1 MVVDMIRDLPYAD
14 DHSTKA
20 GGLFGVEK
28 VKPDPWNLAVNTG
41 VGKLID
47 AHWSINSP
55 RGDFFYTSDAGGLFG
70 VEKVKPDP
78 WNLAVNTGVG
88 KLMDPLRTN
97 ISLRG
102 DFFIYKRC
110 GGTLRS

>member
-1 MVVDMIRDLPYAD
+1 MIRDLPYAD
-14 DHSTKA
+14 DYSTKA

-28 VKPDPWNLAVNTG
+28 VEPDPWNLAVNTG
-41 VGKLID
+41 VGKQMYPLWILV
-47 AHWSINSP
+47 SL
-55 RGDFFYTSDAGGLFG
+55 RGDFLYMSDAGGLFG

-88 KLMDPLRTN
+88 KQMDPFWTI

-102 DFFIYKRC
+102 DFFLHKRC

>member
-1 MVVDMIRDLPYAD
+1 MQQPFQSGVRSYYGIMVVDMIHDLPYAD

-41 VGKLID
+41 VGKLMDPLRTI
-47 AHWSINSP
+47 ISP
-55 RGDFFYTSDAGGLFG
+55 RGDFF
-70 VEKVKPDP
+70 
-78 WNLAVNTGVG
+78 
-88 KLMDPLRTN
+88 
-97 ISLRG
+97 IH
-102 DFFIYKRC
+102 KRC